1 MAIILRWS
9 GFLNMPRESAV
20 SGAGAGLLASAV
32 GTRPVAVTPQ
42 RKSPP
47 LVVSWYVLLHGRHPI
62 IRGRNRLSAGKKTRR
77 ASRMT
82 SDHRQGRL
90 PANITPVGTY
100 RRRPL
105 RTKTTRPTGG

>member
-62 IRGRNRLSAGKKTRR
+62 IRGRNRSEEHTSELQSLMRISYAVFCLKKKNTNEHTPTIHLS
-77 ASRMT
+77 
-82 SDHRQGRL
+82 
-90 PANITPVGTY
+90 
-100 RRRPL
+100 
-105 RTKTTRPTGG
+105 

>member
-62 IRGRNRLSAGKKTRR
+62 IRGRNRLSAGKKTSR

-82 SDHRQGRL
+82 SDHRKGRM
-90 PANITPVGTY
+90 PANITPVEIG
-100 RRRPL
+100 RASCRER
-105 RTKTTRPTGG
+105 GGQYV